1 MIANVSPGLSCS
13 EHTLNTLRYAD
24 RVKELKKMKTGPV
37 SKEDLLAQQ
46 LMLPRQKGN
55 VKKLKISNKAD
66 ELEYAH
72 ERFNANMSGKKQAP
86 PEFHRGFSTKAPKL
100 GGFENP
106 KNRNAMYQDAFFD
119 DEEVEMA
126 REPRGHNFH
135 PGSSNKQMAKD
146 YDYDVSSE
154 EDLIKL
160 CQDHENLIDLILEEE
175 EEVTNSHKEQLDNE
189 VETVKEEMKLL
200 YEVQKPNS
208 DIKQYVETLHSVLEH
223 KIKLMTD
230 LKNKIEQ
237 FGEHLVQ
244 EERLSEEFR
253 RKQEDANSM
262 DN

>member
-1 MIANVSPGLSCS
+1 MEYAN
-13 EHTLNTLRYAD
+13 ERYAAG
-24 RVKELKKMKTGPV
+24 MN
-37 SKEDLLAQQ
+37 SA
-46 LMLPRQKGN
+46 
-55 VKKLKISNKAD
+55 
-66 ELEYAH
+66 
-72 ERFNANMSGKKQAP
+72 KKQSP
-86 PEFHRGFSTKAPKL
+86 PEFHRGFSTKASKL
-100 GGFENP
+100 SVLDGP
-106 KNRNAMYQDAFFD
+106 KNKHPMYQDQDAFFE
-119 DEEVEMA
+119 DEEMELT

-135 PGSSNKQMAKD
+135 PAGAIKQMSKG

-175 EEVTNSHKEQLDNE
+175 EEVTSAHKEQLDNE

-223 KIKLMTD
+223 KIKMMTD
-230 LKNKIEQ
+230 LQLKIEQ

-253 RKQEDANSM
+253 RKQEDANIM
-262 DN
+262 EN